1 MNETTEKPLL
11 TRFEVMEIAFGLCTL
26 AALMWLLWWNGFEEI
41 REDQLSL
48 RYFREILSLLVLGQM
63 TGVIGILG
71 SKWKAKTIR
80 TPRWIELVLGLI
92 ILSMLAGD
100 FFNSTFVSRIELQ
113 NIFRMLCLCYGAAP
127 LLNLKE
133 YFFRQARRNRGFH
146 LPRIRPALL
155 FLITLLAFITLGG
168 TLLMSP
174 GATKSDVILSP
185 TDAYFI
191 STSAVCVTGLVPI
204 NVHEHFTN
212 YGQTILLVLFQVGA
226 FGIMTFTYFVSLM
239 VGQGLSLRSK
249 VTISNLLDEE
259 GITQVDRFI
268 KSIIAVTFGV
278 EAIGAVGLY
287 FSWRQVP
294 GLDGDTLWWYAVFH
308 SVSGFCNAGF
318 SLFTNN
324 LATPSI
330 AYNMGGQITIMAM
343 VLCGSL
349 GFAMYL
355 EIVRR
360 ARVALGWDQR
370 ESISRHWSTYSW
382 LVVRMTTALVLG
394 GGLFLFFIKVI
405 DGSLFTSENPWYWV
419 LWESLFNATVRTAGF
434 NIADLTLNSVPYALF
449 LGVLMFIGGNPG
461 STTGGVHTTA
471 FAISCGEVA
480 RILQGKK
487 DVVMNKRR
495 IARNVV
501 ERAVITVIL
510 AGAWVGMMTMI
521 MCFAEPHLSL
531 ECLFFEVASSF
542 ATVGFSWNV
551 TPELSDVG
559 KWIIVFNMI
568 VGRVGMVAFV
578 LAFMKPPAKSPLRYP
593 ETRIPLS

>member
-1 MNETTEKPLL
+1 
-11 TRFEVMEIAFGLCTL
+11 MEMGFGLCTL
-26 AALMWLLWWNGFEEI
+26 AALMWLLWWNGFGEI
-41 REDQLSL
+41 HEDQLSL
-48 RYFREILSLLVLGQM
+48 RYFREILSFLVLGQL
-63 TGVIGILG
+63 TGVIGILRE
-71 SKWKAKTIR
+71 KWLARAIR
-80 TPRWIELVLGLI
+80 NPRWVELGLGLV
-92 ILSMLAGD
+92 ILVMLAGD
-100 FFNSTFVSRIELQ
+100 FFHSTFISKIELQ
-113 NIFRMLCLCYGAAP
+113 NIFRALCLCYGAAP

-133 YFFRQARRNRGFH
+133 YFFRIARRNRGFH

-155 FLITLLAFITLGG
+155 FLLTLIAFIALGG

-174 GATKSDVILSP
+174 GATKDGIVLSA

-191 STSAVCVTGLVPI
+191 STSAVCVTGLVPL

-259 GITQVDRFI
+259 GIAQVDRFI
-268 KSIIAVTFGV
+268 KNIIAVTFGV
-278 EAIGAVGLY
+278 EALGAIGLY
-287 FSWRQVP
+287 FSWRHVP
-294 GLDGDTLWWYAVFH
+294 GLEGDTLWWYAVFH

-318 SLFTNN
+318 SLFADN
-324 LATPSI
+324 LATPGV
-330 AYNMGGQITIMAM
+330 AYNMGGQIIIMVM

-360 ARVALGWDQR
+360 ARVALGWDAR
-370 ESISRHWSTYSW
+370 NTVSRHWSTYSW
-382 LVVRMTTALVLG
+382 LVVRMTAALVLG
-394 GGLFLFFIKVI
+394 GGLILFLIKII
-405 DGSLFTSENPWYWV
+405 DGSLFTSADPWYWI
-419 LWESLFNATVRTAGF
+419 LWESLFNATARTAGF
-434 NIADLTLNSVPYALF
+434 NISDMALNSAPYALF
-449 LGVLMFIGGNPG
+449 LGALMFIGGNPG

-471 FAISCGEVA
+471 FAVSCGEVA

-487 DVVMNKRR
+487 DVVMHKRR

-510 AGAWVGMMTMI
+510 AGAWVGMMTTV
-521 MCFAEPHLSL
+521 MCFAEPRLSL
-531 ECLFFEVASSF
+531 ERLFFEVVSSF

-551 TPELSDVG
+551 TPELSNAG

-578 LAFMKPPAKSPLRYP
+578 LAFMKQPTKSPLRYP
-593 ETRIPLS
+593 ETRLPLS